1 MSKSLESMSKKG
13 VIICSVNHRASIV
26 RQLKCPLR
34 EIATGLVALYL
45 FAGCATKPAQQK
57 EYMFFPSPPNPARV
71 QFLTS
76 FSSEEQ
82 LRGGFSGFAAYVT
95 GETEAKNPILK
106 PYGVAL
112 KRNKLYVCDTAL
124 NAVLILDLEKKRMTG
139 LAPRGEAILK
149 EPLNITVDDDG
160 TRYIVDTVRNQVL
173 IFDANDHYK
182 GAIGEKDEMKP
193 RDVAV
198 GKDRFYVADVKNHCV
213 RTYDKAT
220 RKVIDT
226 IPKGDDTNSLVTKLF
241 QPTNLTLDGKGV
253 LNVCDTGAF
262 RVQQYDASG
271 KYVRSIGQNGDGPG
285 QFKMPKGVA
294 VDREGRI
301 YVVDAA
307 NQLIQ
312 VFDDQARLLMWFGN
326 SENGGGLLDL
336 PAKVIIDYDHVSLF
350 QKYAAPGFHLEYL
363 IIVTNQYGPR
373 KVSIFGF
380 GEKK

>member
-1 MSKSLESMSKKG
+1 MSNTP
-13 VIICSVNHRASIV
+13 VIISPVKSARNTTGKLNCLLSLAAMVV
-26 RQLKCPLR
+26 
-34 EIATGLVALYL
+34 IALWVLS
-45 FAGCATKPAQQK
+45 GCATKPAQKQG
-57 EYMFFPSPPNPARV
+57 EFMFFPTPPNPPRV

-82 LRGGFSGFAAYVT
+82 LRGGFSTFATYVT

-106 PYGVAL
+106 PYGVAI

-124 NAVLILDLEKKRMTG
+124 NAVLILDLEKKRMIG

-160 TRYIVDTVRNQVL
+160 SRYIVDTMRNQVL
-173 IFDANDHYK
+173 IFDANDRYQ

-198 GKDRFYVADVKNHCV
+198 TKDRLYVADIKNHCV
-213 RTYDKAT
+213 RTYDKASRKLLGSIPQGKDVESIAT
-220 RKVIDT
+220 R
-226 IPKGDDTNSLVTKLF
+226 LF
-241 QPTNLTLDGKGV
+241 QPTNLAVDRKGF

-262 RVQQYDASG
+262 RVQQYDAAG
-271 KYVRSIGQNGDGPG
+271 NYVRSIGKNGDSPG
-285 QFKMPKGVA
+285 EFKMPKGIA
-294 VDREGRI
+294 VDREGRV

-307 NQLIQ
+307 NQVVQI
-312 VFDDQARLLMWFGN
+312 FDDQARLLMWFGN

-336 PAKVIIDYDHVSLF
+336 PAKVIIDYDHVSYF
-350 QKYAAPGFHLEYL
+350 QKYAAPGFRLEYL

-373 KVSIFGF
+373 KVSVFGF